1 MWRNTFLLFKYTE
14 FVLLHYSSCRKLLV
28 CNPSSPP
35 PKNTN
40 WIGHQNFPKKRRI
53 KWSYW
58 WMPQNVCRGINTNP
72 SQSLPKLKRRKFF
85 PTYFMRPVTFEWTKV
100 LQENKTTGSL
110 RNLNSKL
117 LNKIC
122 ANQIQ
127 PDIQRITYHNQL
139 ICSTRMLQHTRLN
152 NTIHCIY
159 RIKDKIQNPLNRFR
173 KKVLGKNQILFYVKN
188 NLNKTLNRRKL
199 SQGNKRNLWGTH
211 SQDHP

>member
-1 MWRNTFLLFKYTE
+1 
-14 FVLLHYSSCRKLLV
+14 
-28 CNPSSPP
+28 
-35 PKNTN
+35 
-40 WIGHQNFPKKRRI
+40 
-53 KWSYW
+53 
-58 WMPQNVCRGINTNP
+58 MPQNVCRGINTNP

-173 KKVLGKNQILFYVKN
+173 KKVLGKNQTLFYVKN